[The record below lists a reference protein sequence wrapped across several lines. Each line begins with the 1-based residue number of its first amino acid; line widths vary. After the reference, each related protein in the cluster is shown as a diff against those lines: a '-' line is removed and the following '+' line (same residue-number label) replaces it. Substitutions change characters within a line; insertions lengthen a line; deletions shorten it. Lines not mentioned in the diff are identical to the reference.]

1 MGSSASEQAKP
12 GDGGRKR
19 PLWQRLLMTVAWLC
33 ISAALI
39 LRMASGVRWDEF
51 KERLAEASLP
61 LMLLCGAF
69 HFVGYL
75 ITTLRWKV
83 LLAGQGYHV
92 RYWPLLFSWVGA
104 GFFNAFMPG
113 IVGGD
118 VLLMYYSARF
128 IGDGYRTAPVVF
140 ICRITGLAALIMIC
154 AVAVLF
160 KLSTLLAARE
170 GLAMFWLFPSIFALG
185 LIALVIA
192 VQPRVAASIERALDR
207 VPFGGKFK
215 VIFKAFRVYR
225 ERRKH
230 LLAAVGLAVLFQCNV
245 ILYYYACTV
254 ALGFGTSAIDVF
266 AGAPIVVMLMMLPI
280 SFGGIGVRAWG
291 FKMLV
296 GITSVQSLLIETLDV
311 AWRYV
316 CGLLGLAVFLARL
329 VRPPQPGRWLISKEE
344 IAVPDLSEFAR
355 GLTSEAAA
363 AASREATDGTDEL

>member
-1 MGSSASEQAKP
+1 
-12 GDGGRKR
+12 
-19 PLWQRLLMTVAWLC
+19 
-33 ISAALI
+33 
-39 LRMASGVRWDEF
+39 
-51 KERLAEASLP
+51 
-61 LMLLCGAF
+61 
-69 HFVGYL
+69 
-75 ITTLRWKV
+75 
-83 LLAGQGYHV
+83 
-92 RYWPLLFSWVGA
+92 
-104 GFFNAFMPG
+104 
-113 IVGGD
+113 
-118 VLLMYYSARF
+118 
-128 IGDGYRTAPVVF
+128 
-140 ICRITGLAALIMIC
+140 
-154 AVAVLF
+154 VLF

-170 GLAMFWLFPSIFALG
+170 GLAMFWLFPSLFALG

-363 AASREATDGTDEL
+363 AVSREATDGTDGL

>member
-1 MGSSASEQAKP
+1 MSAEKSA
-12 GDGGRKR
+12 KR
-19 PLWQRLLMTVAWLC
+19 PLWQRLVVTAVWLGV
-33 ISAALI
+33 SAALI
-39 LRMASGVRWDEF
+39 LQMASKVRWDEF

-104 GFFNAFMPG
+104 GFFNVFMPG

-118 VLLMYYSARF
+118 VLLMYYSARH

-140 ICRITGLAALIMIC
+140 ICRITGMTALIMIC

-160 KLSTLLAARE
+160 KLSTLLAAKE
-170 GLAMFWLFPSIFALG
+170 GLAMVWLFPAFFVLG

-192 VQPRVAASIERALDR
+192 VQPRVAAAIERVLGR
-207 VPFGGKFK
+207 VPLGGKFK
-215 VIFKAFRVYR
+215 IIFKAFRVYR
-225 ERRKH
+225 ERKKH
-230 LLAAVGLAVLFQCNV
+230 LLAALGLAVLFQCNV

-316 CGLLGLAVFLARL
+316 CGLLGLIVFLARL
-329 VRPPQPGRWLISKEE
+329 ARPPQAEQWLIRKEE

-355 GLTSEAAA
+355 GLTPEAAA
-363 AASREATDGTDEL
+363 AASREASEGADDL

>member
-1 MGSSASEQAKP
+1 
-12 GDGGRKR
+12 
-19 PLWQRLLMTVAWLC
+19 MTVAWLC

-245 ILYYYACTV
+245 MLYYYACTV

-296 GITSVQSLLIETLDV
+296 GITSVQSLLIETLDG

-316 CGLLGLAVFLARL
+316 CSLLGLAVFLARL